1 MNRRRFLGSSAA
13 LLAAGMVDP
22 ERLLWVPG
30 QRTIFIPPQ
39 VTLSPTNEFISWM
52 TGVQIKLVAMQL
64 HRLGRIDTATLLR
77 SFDIPNTNKVVM
89 SSSSYEMWRHGFDSV
104 PTILSRS

>member
-1 MNRRRFLGSSAA
+1 MA

-30 QRTIFIPPQ
+30 QRTIFIPPP
-39 VTLSPTNEFISWM
+39 TLLPAEEFLSV
-52 TGVQIKLVAMQL
+52 TGVQIKLVAKQL